1 MFSSLKNIHAGSM
14 YRVKLDLAYK
24 WRDDSRLPIWVG
36 QAYTY
41 YKRLDV
47 AGVKQITWSADDAK
61 RYAAQL
67 SEIYN
72 AISETALRAHTIEM
86 LDYFTGRI
94 LAEYPVW
101 QRYS

>member
-1 MFSSLKNIHAGSM
+1 MFNWLKNIHAGSM
-14 YRVKLDLAYK
+14 FRVKLDLAYK

-36 QAYTY
+36 QAYAY
-41 YKRLDV
+41 YKTLDV
-47 AGVKQITWSADDAK
+47 AGVKPKTWSVDDAK

-67 SEIYN
+67 SEIYK
-72 AISETALRAHTIEM
+72 AILETELRAGTIEM